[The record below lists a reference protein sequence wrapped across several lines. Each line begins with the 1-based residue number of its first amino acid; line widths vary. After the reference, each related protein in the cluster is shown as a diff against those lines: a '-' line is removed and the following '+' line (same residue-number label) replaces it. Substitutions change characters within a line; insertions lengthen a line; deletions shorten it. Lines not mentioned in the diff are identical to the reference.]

1 MTKDDEKRMTKASAL
16 EIFIVAEFRIGAVSR
31 PKVGLGKYLA
41 VLEGLSRE

>member
-1 MTKDDEKRMTKASAL
+1 MTKAPAL
-16 EIFIVAEFRIGAVSR
+16 EIFIVAEFRVGAVSR